1 MGENIGETAL
11 EIFATSL
18 DLSTC
23 FVDVICLAMYL
34 TARNYHYFINAVYVF
49 WFPLWVAGLG
59 MIACLFVSV
68 VSPLAFKLQTPK
80 SVKIYLCVLT
90 YGPGVLAIP

>member
-1 MGENIGETAL
+1 MGENIGEMAL

-23 FVDVICLAMYL
+23 FVDVVCLSMYL
-34 TARNYHYFINAVYVF
+34 TARNYHYFMNAVYVF

-68 VSPLAFKLQTPK
+68 VSP
-80 SVKIYLCVLT
+80 
-90 YGPGVLAIP
+90 